1 MRTFARI
8 ADLVSVFPVVTTVFL
23 PFMKRPV
30 KYRDIPFIIGVADIH
45 NLRFGGLCRGFLP
58 GLFQLQFVPLKTLL
72 VHALPLISNRII
84 IIIETGFSR
93 IILAYIDP
101 GHFGSGSLRRLV
113 RIVSDTLVVDPLM
126 YHCGVSRQ

>member
-1 MRTFARI
+1 MRTFSRI
-8 ADLVSVFPVVTTVFL
+8 TGLVPVFPVVTTVFL
-23 PFMKRPV
+23 PFMKRTV
-30 KYRDIPFIIGVADIH
+30 IYRHIPFVIGVADIN
-45 NLRFGGLCRGFLP
+45 NLRVGGLYRGFLP

-72 VHALPLISNRII
+72 VHALPLIFNRII

-93 IILAYIDP
+93 TILAYIDP
-101 GHFGSGSLRRLV
+101 GHFGSGSFGGLV